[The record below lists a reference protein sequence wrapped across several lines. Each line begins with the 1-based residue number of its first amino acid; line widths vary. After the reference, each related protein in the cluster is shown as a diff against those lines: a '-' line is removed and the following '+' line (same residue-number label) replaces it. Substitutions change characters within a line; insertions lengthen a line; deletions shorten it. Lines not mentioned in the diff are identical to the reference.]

1 MILFGKFLK
10 NHDQRVLIT
19 VGALILC
26 VSMWALGDL
35 SPDTG
40 EDDLFWPLIGRGVGT
55 ALIFLPLSIAT
66 LGGIPR
72 HEIPAAAGLFSLTRQ
87 MGGSVGIAVLTTM
100 LEKYTLVHRGDLVN
114 DITPTSVPFLQRSLM
129 ANFALTPNTP
139 DLQIASTR
147 TLAVFDNIINLQ
159 SSILASIDIFQ
170 TLSWMFLLTL
180 PLIFLLSRGGGKP
193 GNAH

>member
-1 MILFGKFLK
+1 
-10 NHDQRVLIT
+10 
-19 VGALILC
+19 
-26 VSMWALGDL
+26 
-35 SPDTG
+35 
-40 EDDLFWPLIGRGVGT
+40 
-55 ALIFLPLSIAT
+55 
-66 LGGIPR
+66 
-72 HEIPAAAGLFSLTRQ
+72 
-87 MGGSVGIAVLTTM
+87 
-100 LEKYTLVHRGDLVN
+100 
-114 DITPTSVPFLQRSLM
+114 M

-147 TLAVFDNIINLQ
+147 TLAVFDHIINLQ